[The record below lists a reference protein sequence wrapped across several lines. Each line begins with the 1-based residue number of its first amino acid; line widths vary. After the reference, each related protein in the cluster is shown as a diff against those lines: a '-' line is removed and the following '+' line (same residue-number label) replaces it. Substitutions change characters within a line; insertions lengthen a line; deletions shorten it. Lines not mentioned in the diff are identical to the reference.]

1 MKNSLFDRFKPKEN
15 KFYLLLKDMTEV
27 TVDAATLVIDCV
39 QSTSHDEA
47 VALYKQVKE
56 KELKG
61 DVIQNQIFDELNDTF
76 ITPFDRED
84 INSMSTKLDDF
95 TDLINSCAKRIML
108 YNPKAIPE
116 SAVRLAELVQDAAK
130 CLHLAMG
137 ELALMRKSPDKI
149 KEYCKELKEIEHNA
163 DDVYEHFLIDLFQN
177 EKDAIEIIKV
187 KEILHELERATD
199 AAEAVGKIIKTII
212 IKYT

>member
-15 KFYLLLKDMTEV
+15 KFYLLLKEMTEV
-27 TVDAATLVIDCV
+27 TVDAATVIIECV
-39 QSTSHDEA
+39 QSTSHDES
-47 VALYKQVKE
+47 VSLYKQVKE

-84 INSMSTKLDDF
+84 INSLSTKLDDF

-108 YNPKAIPE
+108 YNPKTIPD

-130 CLHLAMG
+130 CLHLAVG
-137 ELALMRKSPDKI
+137 ELAMMRKSPDKI

-177 EKDAIEIIKV
+177 EKDAIEIIKL

>member
-1 MKNSLFDRFKPKEN
+1 MKNNLFDRFKPKEN
-15 KFYLLLKDMTEV
+15 KFYLLLREMTDV
-27 TVDAATLVIDCV
+27 TVDAATLVVDCV
-39 QSTSHDEA
+39 QSKSHDES

-84 INSMSTKLDDF
+84 INSLSSKLDDF

-108 YNPKAIPE
+108 YNPKSMPDA
-116 SAVRLAELVQDAAK
+116 SVRLAELVKDAATY
-130 CLHLAMG
+130 LGLAVG
-137 ELALMRKSPDKI
+137 ELALMRKSADKI
-149 KEYCKELKEIEHNA
+149 KEYCNQLKEIEHKA

-177 EKDAIEIIKV
+177 EKDAIEIIKL